1 MNKKV
6 AVLGA
11 GPMGLVVAY
20 ELLKQGQEVVLFEA
34 DSVVGGMTASFDFE
48 GVDIERYYHFIC
60 QSDEAL
66 FKLLRD
72 LKIDNKL
79 CWVKTKMGFYYQGKL
94 FEWGSVSGLLKFQP
108 LVFSDR
114 IRYGI
119 FALIAVLRKNW
130 SDLDKID
137 AVSWIK
143 RWIGVNAYD
152 ITWKSLFEQKFH
164 HYTSNLSAAWI
175 WARIHRLGISSMN
188 GYLEGG
194 SQTLLKAL
202 VKRIEEM
209 GCEIRLNSPVKSIE
223 YNHKLDI
230 VYSQGKIEQ
239 FDVVVSTI
247 PLPYITSIMS
257 NMPPEF
263 LDNYKNIDNIAVVC
277 VIVKLN
283 QRLTDNFWL
292 NINDSRMDIPG
303 IIEFTNLRPMDDHL
317 VYVPYYMPDDH
328 PMYKE
333 HDEVFQKKVRSYFKM
348 INPDFSDDAIVGMRV
363 SRYRWA
369 QPICPPAHLE
379 NLPSIRTNIP
389 GVYIADTSFYYPVD
403 RSISESAKLG
413 KKIATMVVEDNAQK

>member
-1 MNKKV
+1 MSKKV

-20 ELLKQGQEVVLFEA
+20 ELLKQGQKVVIFEA

-72 LKIDNKL
+72 LEIDDKL

-108 LVFSDR
+108 LVFFDR

-119 FALIAVLRKNW
+119 FALISVFRKNW
-130 SDLDKID
+130 EDLDKID

-143 RWIGVNAYD
+143 KWIGVNAYN
-152 ITWKSLFEQKFH
+152 ITWKSLFDQKFH

-175 WARIHRLGISSMN
+175 WARIHRFGVSSMN

-194 SQTLLKAL
+194 SQTLLKTL
-202 VKRIEEM
+202 VENIEEM
-209 GCEIRLNSPVKSIE
+209 GCEIRLNSPVKNIE
-223 YNHKLDI
+223 HNHNLDI
-230 VYSQGKIEQ
+230 SYGQGKIEQ
-239 FDVVVSTI
+239 FDVIVSTV
-247 PLPYITSIMS
+247 PLPYISSIMS
-257 NMPPEF
+257 NMPSKF
-263 LDNYKNIDNIAVVC
+263 LDDYKNIDNIAVVC

-283 QRLTDNFWL
+283 QRLTDSFWL

-303 IIEFTNLRPMDDHL
+303 IIEFTNLRPMDDHI
-317 VYVPYYMPDDH
+317 VYVPYYMPDTH
-328 PMYKE
+328 PMYAE
-333 HDEVFQKKVRSYFKM
+333 NNEVFKKKVKHYFKM
-348 INPDFSDDAIVGMRV
+348 INPDFSYDSIVGMKV

-369 QPICPPAHLE
+369 QPICHPSHLE
-379 NLPSIRTNIP
+379 SLPSIRTKIP
-389 GVYIADTSFYYPVD
+389 GVYIADTSFYYPED

-413 KKIATMVVEDNAQK
+413 KRIATMVVKDSA